1 MVMKNSDPL
10 DAVNSD
16 PLDTLIGASDSHAQ
30 PTNDPLNAIIGST
43 PSGNKTPNVP
53 PSPEGPARRVP
64 IGADPDKLKKYAD
77 MPISEVA
84 QSAVQ
89 HFVPSVTNMAE
100 GIGHAIVNPTET
112 LGALKQIGQGAYSKA
127 QGALGVQ
134 QDHNEKANTE
144 ALLDALGSHYAETYG
159 TKGGFKKAI
168 ATDPASVGADLSL
181 PFTMGAGLGANAAGL
196 TGRAA
201 RLAGTIGTVLDPIQ
215 AGLATAKT
223 VGNLGSSVMRSAQG
237 ISTNIPPSFFKIAA
251 NAGKTTDAD
260 FRSAFLKHMSGNG
273 DALEALKTAENG
285 LSEIKAQ
292 QSAEYMASKAGIT
305 ANKTPLD
312 FSKIDQEIADART
325 TKTQFGGVKGA
336 FNDAN
341 DALNEVEK
349 IVNNYKPANASSAA
363 QTLEGF
369 DNLKQAVWDL
379 RDRYSNTTAKNVLS
393 GVYNAVKDTIVA
405 RDPAY
410 AKLMETYSDGLKG
423 ITNIKG
429 TLGLSNNA
437 VASSTLAKMLRAAKT
452 SDKQNL
458 LDQISKTQSG
468 RTLPYILAGQALN
481 PWMPGGARNLLD
493 LALGYGAAVVH
504 PGFAGGIA
512 ASSPRLM
519 GLTNYALGKG
529 SQIASNLT
537 SRPITYAAEQLGQ
550 SMPAT
555 QPPPQTPSDVGRILN
570 TIKQRETGAEKNPY
584 TARNPT
590 STASGAYQFIDG
602 TWNGLTR
609 KYHIGTQ
616 YSRASDAPP
625 DIQDAVASRYVQ
637 DILEENNGDIS
648 KVPLVWYSGNPE
660 GNISQSAI
668 EKNQGLTPKSYQTA
682 WMRTHNQTAATGGAI
697 TRATGGRVG
706 HEHLVTRLMR
716 AAERAKKT
724 ANSVTEPLLQ
734 APDEHIVK
742 ALHIANE
749 AIQ

>member
-10 DAVNSD
+10 DAVNFD

-30 PTNDPLNAIIGST
+30 PTNDPLNAIIGFT

-53 PSPEGPARRVP
+53 PSPEGPARRAP
-64 IGADPDKLKKYAD
+64 IGADPDELKKYAD

-134 QDHNEKANTE
+134 QNPNEKANTE

-237 ISTNIPPSFFKIAA
+237 ISTGISPNLFKIAA
-251 NAGKTTDAD
+251 NAGKTSDPDLRA
-260 FRSAFLKHMSGNG
+260 AFLTHLSGNG
-273 DALEALKTAENG
+273 DATELATTAQRA

-292 QSAEYMASKAGIT
+292 KSAEYMASKAGIT

-312 FSKIDQEIADART
+312 FAKIDQAIADART
-325 TKTQFGGVKGA
+325 TKTQFGGVQGA
-336 FNDAN
+336 FKPAN

-349 IVNNYKPANASSAA
+349 LVNNFKNAHPQA

-379 RDRYSNTTAKNVLS
+379 RDQYSNSTAQNSLS
-393 GVYNAVKDTIVA
+393 GVYNAVKDTIIA
-405 RDPAY
+405 KDPAY
-410 AKLMETYSDGLKG
+410 AKLMETYSNGLNNT
-423 ITNIKG
+423 TNILK
-429 TLGLSNNA
+429 TLGLGNNVA
-437 VASSTLAKMLRAAKT
+437 ASSAVAKMLRATKT

-468 RTLPYILAGQALN
+468 KTLPYMLAGQALN
-481 PWMPGGARNLLD
+481 PWVPGGGRSLLD

-555 QPPPQTPSDVGRILN
+555 QPPPQTPSNVGRILN